1 MPERVPNIW
10 NVWIFVFTLLVVWV
24 SYNIGRWRSVQS
36 DIQEDIAK
44 IKTTLEH
51 ALTEDIGPLKKE
63 IADIKGTLKAIR
75 AWKNEILEIK
85 TIIEREL
92 TEDIR
97 PLKKEIADIK
107 GTLKAIR
114 EWKTLV
120 FEIKNIVERELTEDI
135 RDLKKHITDF
145 SGAILDQ
152 LTRGKE
158 EKGLLKKFP
167 DLAVIAC
174 SVAEFFPNNYFRSLC
189 IIAKNL

>member
-1 MPERVPNIW
+1 MPERAIP
-10 NVWIFVFTLLVVWV
+10 NVWVLVFTLLVVWI
-24 SYNIGRWRSVQS
+24 SYNVGKWKSAQS

-44 IKTTLEH
+44 IKTILEH
-51 ALTEDIGPLKKE
+51 ELTEDIGPLKKE

-97 PLKKEIADIK
+97 PLKSELNEIKKI
-107 GTLKAIR
+107 LRAIR
-114 EWKTLV
+114 EWKTV
-120 FEIKNIVERELTEDI
+120 VVEIKNILQRELTEDI

-167 DLAVIAC
+167 DLAAIAC
-174 SVAEFFPNNYFRSLC
+174 SVAEFFPNNYFRSMC
-189 IIAKNL
+189 IIAKTL